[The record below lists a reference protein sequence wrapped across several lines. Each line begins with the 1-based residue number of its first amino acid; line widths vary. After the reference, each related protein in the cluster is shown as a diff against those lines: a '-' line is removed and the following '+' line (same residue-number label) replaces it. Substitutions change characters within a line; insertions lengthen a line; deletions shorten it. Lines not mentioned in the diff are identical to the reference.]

1 MKIEERFFKVPFCV
15 SKIKVA
21 LNVVIEPSCVLT
33 QLLLLNIEKIRKIFD
48 FSLKGEKLLYNV
60 LSNNKPENLVHK
72 STHLT

>member
-33 QLLLLNIEKIRKIFD
+33 QLLLLNIEEKWENRRFLIKR
-48 FSLKGEKLLYNV
+48 GEA
-60 LSNNKPENLVHK
+60 PI
-72 STHLT
+72 